1 MASDIKTKYPAT
13 SSVAITCAIASLAS
27 DTNLLAGR
35 ASTAVDNTTNLD
47 LDHLVSGLIT
57 AGTSPT
63 VGTTIEV
70 WAYAYRTIAS
80 GTPTYPDSI
89 TGTDAN
95 KTMTSANVKNAALRL
110 VAVITVDN
118 TSNRGY
124 EFPPTSIAGLYGGSM
139 PPFYGLFIVHNTGVA
154 LNSTGGNHILHY
166 ERVQAQ
172 TV

>member
-1 MASDIKTKYPAT
+1 MADIKTKYPST

-35 ASTAVDNTTNLD
+35 AGTAVDNTTNVD

-63 VGTTIEV
+63 AGKTIEV
-70 WAYAYRTIAS
+70 WAYAYRSIAS

-95 KTMTSANVKNAALRL
+95 KTMTSANVKQSALRL
-110 VAVITVDN
+110 LASITVDA
-118 TSNRGY
+118 TSSRGY
-124 EFPPTSIAGLYGGSM
+124 EFPPTSIASLFGGSM
-139 PPFYGLFIVHNTGVA
+139 PPFYGLFVVHDTAVA
-154 LNSTGGNHILHY
+154 LHATAGNHVIHY

>member
-1 MASDIKTKYPAT
+1 MAADIKTKYPAT
-13 SSVAITCAIASLAS
+13 SSVALTLAIASLAS

-35 ASTAVDNTTNLD
+35 AGTAVDNTTNLD

-57 AGTSPT
+57 TGTTPT
-63 VGTTIEV
+63 VSTTIEIWV
-70 WAYAYRTIAS
+70 YSYRSIAS
-80 GTPTYPDSI
+80 GTPTYPDGI

-95 KTMTSANVKNAALRL
+95 KTMTSANVKASALVRAATI
-110 VAVITVDN
+110 VVDA

-124 EFPPTSIAGLYGGSM
+124 EFAPFSISALFGGSM
-139 PPFYGLFIVHNTGVA
+139 PPFWGLFVVHNTAAA
-154 LNSTGGNHILHY
+154 LHATAGNHVIHY